1 MVVLQHYVRCSM
13 RHIEKLI
20 DKALAES
27 KKGLF
32 HNINKRKKAGKSRS
46 KKNSTI
52 DPKIYDKMKDW

>member
-1 MVVLQHYVRCSM
+1 M

>member
-1 MVVLQHYVRCSM
+1 MTP
-13 RHIEKLI
+13 IEKRI
-20 DKALAES
+20 NAALNEA

-52 DPKIYDKMKDW
+52 DKETYKDMRNW

>member
-1 MVVLQHYVRCSM
+1 M
-13 RHIEKLI
+13 RPIEQRI
-20 DKALAES
+20 NRALEES

-52 DPKIYDKMKDW
+52 DKKTYDQMRDW